1 MLTILAGAVP
11 GRLQQVD
18 ENWKDGWRTLLQHE
32 GAMNGLRALLALAC
46 VLAVGWWAGR
56 QDELMPV
63 LLGVIAS
70 ALTETD
76 DNWRGRLRAQLMAL
90 GAFVMMAWAVWLTLP
105 WPILLMTVLA
115 LSAFGLTM
123 LGALSERY
131 RAIAFGSLVLFIY
144 VAMSA
149 RTSRLHAL
157 DVTPLMLAGAAWYG
171 LVSVLWA
178 ALLPQPPVRHRL
190 SQLYA
195 LLGEYLHL
203 KAQLLE
209 PVRDADRAQRRMALA
224 LHNGR
229 VVESLGGT
237 KEAIFSR
244 LGKRRPPPWLQTAM
258 RQYLAAQ
265 DIHERASSS
274 HEHYELLADAFFHS
288 DALYRCQRVLAL
300 TGDQA
305 LKLSVAMAQRRSPEH
320 HGATAR
326 AIEDMQA
333 AIAHLSHGQ
342 AASRSLRALQALG
355 DNLTALAQVFRTVLE
370 PGQGEVDQS
379 LLDTHPRTLG
389 EAWRRLRAQ
398 LSLRSVLC
406 RHALRLS
413 VSLMVGCGVMWL
425 TDDPHGF
432 WILLTIV
439 FVSQPQ
445 YAATLTKL
453 TQRVMG
459 TVIGLA
465 LAWALIRLFPGAV
478 MQSALLVVAGAV
490 FLGSRRTNYVVS
502 TSAVTTLLLL
512 SFHQM
517 GMAQGV
523 IPARLLDTVL
533 GGAIAAV
540 AAWRV
545 WPNWQAR
552 QWPHLAAQ
560 ALRTQARYLHDIL
573 LQYQT
578 GKQDHLAYRLARRN
592 AHKAD
597 AALSNAL
604 SAMLKEPVR
613 VRLDTAVCG
622 RFLTLSHTVLNY
634 LSALGAHRS
643 EVSLQA
649 CSEPVLAQADR
660 LQAALGILADA
671 LEAREASPP
680 AAASVL
686 RHTDLSDADSEA
698 GLAALSRTER
708 LLHTQLTLALR
719 LVPPL
724 QAEVWRLKGWAPA
737 LSASAPSGA
746 ASPTR

>member
-1 MLTILAGAVP
+1 
-11 GRLQQVD
+11 
-18 ENWKDGWRTLLQHE
+18 
-32 GAMNGLRALLALAC
+32 MNGARALLALTC
-46 VLAVGWWAGR
+46 VLAVGWWAGW

-90 GAFVMMAWAVWLTLP
+90 SAFVVMAWAVWLTLP
-105 WPILLMTVLA
+105 WPFLLMVVLA
-115 LSAFGLTM
+115 VSAFGLTM

-131 RAIAFGSLVLFIY
+131 RAIAFGSLILFIY

-171 LVSVLWA
+171 VVSVGWA

-190 SQLYA
+190 SRLYA

-229 VVESLGGT
+229 VVESLGVT

-244 LGKRRPPPWLQTAM
+244 VGKGRPPAWLQMALH
-258 RQYLAAQ
+258 QYLAAQ

-274 HEHYELLADAFFHS
+274 HEHYEWLADAFFHS

-305 LKLSVAMAQRRSPEH
+305 LKLSVAMAHRTRPQH

-333 AIAHLSHGQ
+333 AIQHLTQ
-342 AASRSLRALQALG
+342 AQPAGRSLRALQALG

-370 PGQGEVDQS
+370 PVPGEVDHS
-379 LLDTHPRTLG
+379 LLDSHPRTLG

-413 VSLMVGCGVMWL
+413 VSLVAGFGVMQL
-425 TDDPHGF
+425 TGDPHGF

-453 TQRVMG
+453 TQRVTG

-465 LAWALIRLFPGAV
+465 LSWALIRLFPGAV
-478 MQSALLVVAGAV
+478 LQAVLLVVAGAV
-490 FLGSRRTNYVVS
+490 FLGSRRTNYVMA
-502 TSAVTTLLLL
+502 TGAITTLLLL

-552 QWPHLAAQ
+552 QWPTLAAQ
-560 ALRTQARYLHDIL
+560 ALRTQALYLHEIL
-573 LQYQT
+573 GQYQT
-578 GKQDHLAYRLARRN
+578 GKQDHLAYRLVRRN

-604 SAMLKEPVR
+604 STMLKEPAR
-613 VRLDTAVCG
+613 VRLDTVVCG
-622 RFLTLSHTVLNY
+622 RFLTLSHTLLNY

-643 EVSLQA
+643 GASVQPLSA
-649 CSEPVLAQADR
+649 TVLAQAER
-660 LQAALGILADA
+660 LQAQLGELAEA
-671 LEAREASPP
+671 LEGRAGG
-680 AAASVL
+680 L
-686 RHTDLSDADSEA
+686 RHEEGGTPLMAGIWHEPPGEDTSESSQA
-698 GLAALSRTER
+698 TLSRTER
-708 LLHTQLTLALR
+708 LLHAQLTLALR
-719 LVPPL
+719 LMPPL
-724 QAEVWRLKGWAPA
+724 RDEVLRL
-737 LSASAPSGA
+737 SDRVA
-746 ASPTR
+746 A

>member
-1 MLTILAGAVP
+1 MSGA
-11 GRLQQVD
+11 
-18 ENWKDGWRTLLQHE
+18 
-32 GAMNGLRALLALAC
+32 RALLALSC
-46 VLAVGWWAGR
+46 VLALGGWLGW
-56 QDELMPV
+56 QDEFMPV

-90 GAFVMMAWAVWLTLP
+90 AAFVVMAWAVWATLP

-131 RAIAFGSLVLFIY
+131 RAIAFGSLILFIY

-157 DVTPLMLAGAAWYG
+157 DVTPLMLAGAGWYG
-171 LVSVLWA
+171 LVSVAWA
-178 ALLPQPPVRHRL
+178 AWLPQPPVRHRL
-190 SQLYA
+190 SRLYA

-229 VVESLGGT
+229 VVASLGDT

-244 LGKRRPPPWLQTAM
+244 LGKGRPPAWLQAALH
-258 RQYLAAQ
+258 QYLAAQ
-265 DIHERASSS
+265 DIHERATSS

-305 LKLSVAMAQRRSPEH
+305 LKLSVAMAHRTTPQH

-333 AIAHLSHGQ
+333 AIQHLTQGQ
-342 AASRSLRALQALG
+342 PASRSLRALQALG

-370 PGQGEVDQS
+370 PVQGEVDQS
-379 LLDTHPRTLG
+379 LLDSHPRTLG
-389 EAWRRLRAQ
+389 EAWRRLRSQ

-413 VSLMVGCGVMWL
+413 VSLMLGFGVMRL
-425 TDDPHGF
+425 TGDPHGY

-453 TQRVMG
+453 TQRVAG

-465 LAWALIRLFPGAV
+465 LAWALIRLFPGPV
-478 MQSALLVVAGAV
+478 LQSVLLVVAGAV
-490 FLGSRRTNYVVS
+490 FIGSRRTHYVMA
-502 TSAVTTLLLL
+502 TCAITTLLLL

-533 GGAIAAV
+533 GGTIAA
-540 AAWRV
+540 AMAWRV

-552 QWPHLAAQ
+552 QWPGLAAQ

-573 LQYQT
+573 MQYQR

-604 SAMLKEPVR
+604 STMFKEPAR

-622 RFLTLSHTVLNY
+622 RFLTLSHTLLNY

-643 EVSLQA
+643 GASVQPMSA
-649 CSEPVLAQADR
+649 TVLAQAER
-660 LQAALGILADA
+660 LQTQLGELADA
-671 LEAREASPP
+671 LEGGAGGPHRDEGGTALVGEIWRDLP
-680 AAASVL
+680 AE
-686 RHTDLSDADSEA
+686 DPSEA
-698 GLAALSRTER
+698 GLASLSRTER
-708 LLHTQLTLALR
+708 LLHAQLTLAARLMPPLREEVLR
-719 LVPPL
+719 LIGR
-724 QAEVWRLKGWAPA
+724 A
-737 LSASAPSGA
+737 ASLNAPSG
-746 ASPTR
+746 PTEPGGSAGANPAR

>member
-1 MLTILAGAVP
+1 MGAVP
-11 GRLQQVD
+11 ARLQQLD
-18 ENWKDGWRTLLQHE
+18 EHWKDGWRALLQHE
-32 GAMNGLRALLALAC
+32 GAMNGARALLALTC

-76 DNWRGRLRAQLMAL
+76 DNWRGRLRAQLMAMS
-90 GAFVMMAWAVWLTLP
+90 AFVVMAWAVWFTLP
-105 WPILLMTVLA
+105 WPILLMAVLA

-131 RAIAFGSLVLFIY
+131 RAIAFGSLILFIY

-171 LVSVLWA
+171 LVSVGWA
-178 ALLPQPPVRHRL
+178 ALLPRPPVRHRL

-209 PVRDADRAQRRMALA
+209 PVRDVDQAQRRMALA

-229 VVESLGGT
+229 VVESLGVT

-244 LGKRRPPPWLQTAM
+244 LGKGRAPAWLQTALH
-258 RQYLAAQ
+258 QYLAAQ

-305 LKLSVAMAQRRSPEH
+305 LKLSVAMAHRTRPQH

-333 AIAHLSHGQ
+333 AIQHLTQ
-342 AASRSLRALQALG
+342 AQPSGRSLRALQALG
-355 DNLTALAQVFRTVLE
+355 DNLTALAQVFRTVLD
-370 PGQGEVDQS
+370 PVPGEVDQS
-379 LLDTHPRTLG
+379 LLDSHPRTLS
-389 EAWRRLRAQ
+389 EAWRRLRSQ

-413 VSLMVGCGVMWL
+413 VSLMVGFAVMRL
-425 TDDPHGF
+425 TGDPHGF

-445 YAATLTKL
+445 YAATVTKL
-453 TQRVMG
+453 TQRVTG

-478 MQSALLVVAGAV
+478 LQAVFLVVAGAV
-490 FLGSRRTNYVVS
+490 FLGSRRTNYVMS

-533 GGAIAAV
+533 GGAIAGV

-552 QWPHLAAQ
+552 QWPNLAAQ
-560 ALRTQARYLHDIL
+560 ALRTQARYLHEIL
-573 LQYQT
+573 VQYQT

-604 SAMLKEPVR
+604 STMFKEPAR

-622 RFLTLSHTVLNY
+622 RFLTLSHTLLNY

-643 EVSLQA
+643 GASVQSLSA
-649 CSEPVLAQADR
+649 PVLAQAEHV
-660 LQAALGILADA
+660 QAQLGELADA
-671 LEAREASPP
+671 LEGRGVDLLSNDGGTVLSGKAQGDGPEAVSGEEASES
-680 AAASVL
+680 AQA
-686 RHTDLSDADSEA
+686 T
-698 GLAALSRTER
+698 LSRTER
-708 LLHTQLTLALR
+708 LLNAQLTLALR
-719 LVPPL
+719 LMPPL
-724 QAEVWRLKGWAPA
+724 RDEVLRLSGRVAP
-737 LSASAPSGA
+737 
-746 ASPTR
+746 